1 MKSDLAAVSRKIYS
15 MDEEVSKKKAWCVEL
30 DKGILCF
37 KLDFAS
43 PQGFIWGSKTK
54 LWVFSHCLNLG
65 KHSVLKNW
73 VSFQ

>member
-15 MDEEVSKKKAWCVEL
+15 MDEEVSKKKAWCEEL

-43 PQGFIWGSKTK
+43 LEGFIWGSKTT

-65 KHSVLKNW
+65 KHSVLKNL

>member
-15 MDEEVSKKKAWCVEL
+15 MDEEVFKKKAWCEEL

-43 PQGFIWGSKTK
+43 LEGFIWGSKTT